1 MPGAQTVEIATSRAR
16 LLSKPPSL
24 CDDICQRITRRQQ
37 CGNLKYS
44 SLADHDAV
52 LAEGEAPEEVRFWL
66 HVKREIK
73 DVRHAIEEL
82 RDLLNE
88 VPREGQCSELTP
100 GK

>member
-1 MPGAQTVEIATSRAR
+1 MKALTSRVR

-24 CDDICQRITRRQQ
+24 CDDLCQRITRRQQ

-44 SLADHDAV
+44 SLTDHDAV
-52 LAEGEAPEEVRFWL
+52 LAEGEAPEKVRFWL
-66 HVKREIK
+66 HVKRETK

-88 VPREGQCSELTP
+88 VPKEGQCSELTP